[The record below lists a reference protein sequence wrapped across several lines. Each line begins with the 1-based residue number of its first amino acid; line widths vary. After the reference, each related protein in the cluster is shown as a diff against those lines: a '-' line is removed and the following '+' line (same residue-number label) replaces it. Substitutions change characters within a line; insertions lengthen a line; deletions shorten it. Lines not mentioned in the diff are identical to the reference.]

1 MTCFVQIYKISL
13 FFYKFIDVAIDTT
26 INAWYNIDVIKT
38 TTTKQGG
45 NYNEKF

>member
-1 MTCFVQIYKISL
+1 MTYSVQTYEASK
-13 FFYKFIDVAIDTT
+13 FYKKIDVAIDTT
-26 INAWYNIDVIKT
+26 INAWYNIDVIKA